1 MVKLPIPVKV
11 KWGKT
16 PVNGDDCMARLSCVI
31 CTSTQN
37 IVCGECYLREKD
49 EMKREIEELERRIEE
64 LERARTQ

>member
-1 MVKLPIPVKV
+1 
-11 KWGKT
+11 
-16 PVNGDDCMARLSCVI
+16 MARLSCVI

-64 LERARTQ
+64 LERARTQSSLMR